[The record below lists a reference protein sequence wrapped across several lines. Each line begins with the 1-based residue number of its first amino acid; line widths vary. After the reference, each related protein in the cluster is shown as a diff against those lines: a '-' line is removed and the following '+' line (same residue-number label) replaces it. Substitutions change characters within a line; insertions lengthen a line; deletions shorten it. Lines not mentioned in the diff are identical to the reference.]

1 MKMILSRSHIK
12 RKAGRKTNPL
22 LLATILAARKQDAWL
37 PVAQRISGP
46 TKALAALNLDQI
58 DALTKAGDTVLIGG
72 KVLASGALT
81 KKVRIVALTFSA
93 AAHEKAKATK
103 SELVTIAEEIKANP
117 KATGIK
123 VLA

>member
-1 MKMILSRSHIK
+1 MKTTFSRTHIK
-12 RKAGRKTNPL
+12 AKTERKTNPAL
-22 LLATILAARKQDAWL
+22 VATILAARKQDAWV

-58 DALTKAGDTVLIGG
+58 DELTKAGDTVLIGG
-72 KVLASGALT
+72 KVLASGNLT
-81 KKVRIVALTFSA
+81 KKVRIVALGFSTA
-93 AAHEKAKATK
+93 AQEKAKATK
-103 SELVTIAEEIKANP
+103 SELVTIMEEIKANP